1 MRVCCTL
8 VQQMHFV
15 FAAREHEVL
24 VRSMSLWERWIVTLK
39 QENSRNAVETTS
51 GIIILGFDI
60 VAVRRQ

>member
-1 MRVCCTL
+1 
-8 VQQMHFV
+8 MHFV
-15 FAAREHEVL
+15 FAVREHEVL